1 MHRTLAGNRPQNRD
15 PLAFDLLGVDLVVA
29 EATCPV
35 ARGEMS
41 REPTMR
47 PQPRPYERPDLTHGA
62 NTRPLYRAEQNLF
75 VFSPTS
81 ITSSLRPGRRP
92 ASIE

>member
-1 MHRTLAGNRPQNRD
+1 MIRWLSIC
-15 PLAFDLLGVDLVVA
+15 LGLICADVVVA
-29 EATCPV
+29 EVTRPV
-35 ARGEMS
+35 VRGEMS